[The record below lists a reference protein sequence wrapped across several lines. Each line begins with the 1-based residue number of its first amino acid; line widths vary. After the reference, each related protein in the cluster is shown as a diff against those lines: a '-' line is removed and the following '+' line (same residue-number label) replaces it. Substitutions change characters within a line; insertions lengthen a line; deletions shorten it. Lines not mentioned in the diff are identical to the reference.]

1 MLVHISNVQ
10 SRLGQSVGGC
20 DIVDYSLHVFRS
32 PQYRSVVSD
41 AVSFFENTPVL
52 GFPISGSFSG
62 TGVYGLYYKGDHR
75 LYSRFLALNKPLER
89 IPIYIGKAVPR
100 GWRTARTNP
109 SMNETNSLSGRL
121 KEHQRSI
128 SSCGDLN
135 LKHFSYRFV
144 VLTDEETD
152 LIGTLE
158 STLIRKY
165 KPLWNNVIDGFG
177 NHDPGMGR
185 TNKAKSEWDVLHRGR
200 PWAEKLT
207 GASPDLKNIEKKV
220 ADYFSS

>member
-1 MLVHISNVQ
+1 M
-10 SRLGQSVGGC
+10 
-20 DIVDYSLHVFRS
+20 VDYSLHAFKL
-32 PQYRSVVSD
+32 PQYRSVVLD

-52 GFPISGSFSG
+52 QFPISESFSG

-75 LYSRFLALNKPLER
+75 LYCGFSTLNTPYYK

-109 SMNETNSLSGRL
+109 SINETNSLSGRL

-128 SSCGDLN
+128 SSCSDLN
-135 LKHFSYRFV
+135 LKHFRYRFV
-144 VLTDEETD
+144 LLTADETD
-152 LIGTLE
+152 LISTLE

-185 TNKAKSEWDVLHRGR
+185 TNQAKSEWDVLHRGR

-207 GASPDLKNIEKKV
+207 GESPDLKNIEKKV